1 MRKAQPKTRP
11 SLPANAADRR
21 PGLLSVVVPCYNESE
36 GLRTLHA
43 ALTPVLEGLDIP
55 YEIILVDDGSR
66 DNTFDI
72 ARELGRDDPR
82 VKALRFARNF
92 GKEAGMAAGLRH
104 ASGDAVVLMDADL
117 QHPPAL
123 IPDMLARWRDGIDM
137 VIAVRRTRETDSWLR
152 RQVSRLFYRLFD
164 AMSEV
169 RIPQGAGDFRLF
181 DRKVVDAIVAL
192 PERNRFM
199 KGITSWVGFR
209 QECLPF
215 DVGERAAGTSSWNP
229 LSLFRYAWDGVTSFS
244 TVPLRVWSVLGAMI
258 AGAAGLYGLWLL
270 IRTTVFGIDVPGY
283 ASLMVSMLF
292 LGGVQ
297 LISLGV
303 LGEYVGRIF
312 LEVKMR
318 PMYLIADSIGIDGD
332 DVERTPGGTGGR

>member
-1 MRKAQPKTRP
+1 MRTAHSSHSPIPPQRR
-11 SLPANAADRR
+11 ADAGRNLS
-21 PGLLSVVVPCYNESE
+21 LLSVVVPCYNESA
-36 GLRTLHA
+36 GLERLLE
-43 ALTPVLEGLDIP
+43 ALVPVLESAAP
-55 YEIILVDDGSR
+55 AFEIVLVDDGSR
-66 DNTFDI
+66 DDTFAV
-72 ARELGRDDPR
+72 ARKLAARDPR

-92 GKEAGMAAGLRH
+92 GKEAGMAAGLAA

-117 QHPPAL
+117 QHPPTF
-123 IPDMLARWRDGIDM
+123 IPEMIAAWRQGVDM
-137 VIAVRRTRETDSWLR
+137 VIAVRRDRTTDSWAR
-152 RQVSRLFYRLFD
+152 SAISRLYYKLFQ

-169 RIPQGAGDFRLF
+169 RIPRGAGDFRLF
-181 DRKVVDAIVAL
+181 DRVVVDAIVAL

-215 DVGERAAGTSSWNP
+215 DVGARETGRSAW
-229 LSLFRYAWDGVTSFS
+229 SLLGLVRYAWDGLTSFS
-244 TVPLRVWSVLGAMI
+244 TVPLRVWSVLGALI
-258 AGAAGLYGLWLL
+258 AGIAAIYGIWLV

-283 ASLMVSMLF
+283 ASLMVSTLF

-312 LEVKMR
+312 LEVKKR
-318 PMYLIADSIGIDGD
+318 PLYLVADSIGFDAPDDGS
-332 DVERTPGGTGGR
+332 E